1 MGMGPGWAASGCADV
16 LLPTWRMAL
25 VSWVSNVA
33 RVEPVRSAG
42 ARPLASWAV
51 SWSCRPRQHDDFLP
65 ARDFG
70 AVRQGGGRRCR
81 SSMGPAAFETR
92 RQIAVGSRSHH
103 PRPRSVFV
111 LTKQGQIDFREVRNL
126 TVVPRRQR
134 LVPRGGSLY
143 SDHVVSLGNRECA
156 VCK

>member
-1 MGMGPGWAASGCADV
+1 MGGELE
-16 LLPTWRMAL
+16 LLA
-25 VSWVSNVA
+25 
-33 RVEPVRSAG
+33 VR
-42 ARPLASWAV
+42 RD
-51 SWSCRPRQHDDFLP
+51 HFLP

-70 AVRQGGGRRCR
+70 AVRLGRRRQRRC
-81 SSMGPAAFETR
+81 SSSNPSAAFETR
-92 RQIAVGSRSHH
+92 RQIAAGSRSRH

-111 LTKQGQIDFREVRNL
+111 LTKRGQIDFREVRNL
-126 TVVPRRQR
+126 TVVPRQQR